1 MIPTIWSRRGCR
13 EGMWR
18 WFRRKE
24 EIDANS
30 WQRNHLAR
38 RRWCW
43 WPGLDGIGVEC
54 CGVSTKH
61 TQSNLLNWCFIS
73 ANYYIYSNFS
83 PDIWCRAFS
92 ALMPPPIPAAQ
103 QCNNIGTVVLCFRQH
118 SANLWT
124 RSNKEEENEEKS
136 LSRKKESPIIIEI
149 TMWNSIVSRWL
160 VGGGKFVTR
169 RNVRTLLA
177 DGFVSF
183 GY

>member
-1 MIPTIWSRRGCR
+1 MGQKTKNYYLKFEPNFNLNWNSLLRNTKYTLIPTIWSRREGCR
-13 EGMWR
+13 EGMW
-18 WFRRKE
+18 WWYRRKE

-30 WQRNHLAR
+30 WQRNHLA

-124 RSNKEEENEEKS
+124 RSNKEQEKED
-136 LSRKKESPIIIEI
+136 KKF
-149 TMWNSIVSRWL
+149 
-160 VGGGKFVTR
+160 K
-169 RNVRTLLA
+169 
-177 DGFVSF
+177 
-183 GY
+183 